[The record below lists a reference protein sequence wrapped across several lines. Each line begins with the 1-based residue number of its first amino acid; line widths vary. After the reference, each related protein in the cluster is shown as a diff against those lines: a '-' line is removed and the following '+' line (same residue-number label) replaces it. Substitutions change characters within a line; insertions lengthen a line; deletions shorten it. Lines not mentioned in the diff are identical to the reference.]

1 MSNGTQWTVDDL
13 VDHLQDAVELELFT
27 IPLYL
32 TAMYSIRD
40 TSNPAYALISSVVN
54 QEMLHLQLACNTLN
68 ALGMAYPFLTEG
80 TNSAGQ
86 SVTAAPKYPE
96 AIPFITPAVT
106 AHLAPF
112 SIIQNQLFMTIETP
126 TWDDPNPQ
134 TTDPLPAY
142 DTIGE
147 FYDAIEAGI
156 AQLSQQSP
164 PAIDFGAGA
173 DRQVSGIFP
182 DDLAVTSVQT
192 ADQALDL
199 IISQG
204 EGTSVTNPDD
214 SEGDLAHYYKFAE
227 IAQNPGWVTNPTD
240 PSQPQVIYKML
251 IDPATYTY
259 NQQQEALLAFFD
271 GAYSYLLLQL
281 QEGFGGDTTTGNTN
295 QVNNAVGLMFSVIDP
310 LLKYIIQQPYDGQ
323 PAGYNLAPRYLYS
336 NVSTSDLQT
345 LYNNLAPADRTN
357 AAVCGAAGSGGLG
370 LQTDANCPSSS

>member
-1 MSNGTQWTVDDL
+1 MSNGTQWTVNDL

-32 TAMYSIRD
+32 TAMYSIVD
-40 TSNPAYALISSVVN
+40 TKNNPAYPLIRSVVN

-68 ALGMAYPFLTEG
+68 ALGLAYPFLTEG
-80 TNSAGQ
+80 TNSQGQ
-86 SVTAAPKYPE
+86 AVTAAPKYPE
-96 AIPFITPAVT
+96 PIPFITPST
-106 AHLAPF
+106 IAHLAPF

-126 TWDDPNPQ
+126 TWQDPNPQ

-173 DRQVSGIFP
+173 DRQVSGIFK
-182 DDLAVTSVQT
+182 DDLAVTSQQT

-204 EGTSVTNPDD
+204 EGTSATDPDD
-214 SEGDLAHYYKFAE
+214 SEGDLAHYFKFSE
-227 IAQNPGWVTNPTD
+227 IAQHPRWVTNLPG
-240 PSQPQVIYKML
+240 QPQVIRKLL
-251 IDPATYTY
+251 IDPATLTY

-281 QEGFGGDTTTGNTN
+281 QAGFQGNPGE
-295 QVNNAVGLMFSVIDP
+295 VGNAVGLMFSVIDP
-310 LLKYIIQQPYDGQ
+310 LISYIVEQPYDGQ
-323 PAGYNLAPRYLYS
+323 PEYNLAPRYLYS
-336 NVSTSDLQT
+336 NVSQSDLQT
-345 LYNNLAPADRTN
+345 LYDNLAPADRTN
-357 AAVCGAAGSGGLG
+357 ASVCGAAGSGGLG
-370 LQTDANCPSSS
+370 LQTDPNCPSSS